1 LNNFCPKCGQ
11 AWTVHNDDGSCV
23 VDEDLP
29 LQLYHGDNG
38 IHEFW
43 ESLDHKLVLFRN
55 PEEPWQIW
63 KGVWDACLGTHTFLP
78 AAIRLAEE
86 ALKIEIRLIYSKEWV
101 RVDEDKDMVL
111 QEVKT

>member
-1 LNNFCPKCGQ
+1 MNNFYPKCGQ
-11 AWTVHNDDGSCV
+11 EDDGSCV

-38 IHEFW
+38 VHDFW
-43 ESLDHKLVLFRN
+43 ESPDHKLILFRN
-55 PEEPWQIW
+55 PGKTRWQIW

-78 AAIRLAEE
+78 AAIKLAEE
-86 ALKIEIRLIYSKEWV
+86 ALGIEIQLIYSKEWV